1 VKDCHRRG
9 VAKEVLTVDNHADS
23 AYLYLRLREEQPE
36 RAEEVR
42 RLLGWNGGN
51 QSGVGICSIDPL
63 GNVHADQFSWQYSFG
78 NVKERPFSAIW
89 PDTSHPRMAILK
101 DRQPHLKGRCREC
114 RFLDVCNGNL
124 RARAESFFG
133 DFLAPDPSCYLT
145 DEEIGFEATD
155 DQWQVP
161 VQAVGREVAT

>member
-1 VKDCHRRG
+1 
-9 VAKEVLTVDNHADS
+9 
-23 AYLYLRLREEQPE
+23 
-36 RAEEVR
+36 
-42 RLLGWNGGN
+42 
-51 QSGVGICSIDPL
+51 
-63 GNVHADQFSWQYSFG
+63 
-78 NVKERPFSAIW
+78 ERPFSAIW

-145 DEEIGFEATD
+145 DEEIGYETID
-155 DQWQVP
+155 DEWAVP
-161 VQAVGREVAT
+161 VQAIGKEVAT